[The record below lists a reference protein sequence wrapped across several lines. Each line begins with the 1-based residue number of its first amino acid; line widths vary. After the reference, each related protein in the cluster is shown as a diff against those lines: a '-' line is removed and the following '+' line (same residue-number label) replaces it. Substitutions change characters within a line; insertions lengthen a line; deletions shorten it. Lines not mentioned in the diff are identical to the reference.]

1 MVQGWQRGHLE
12 AHLMM
17 GEDDDPVIGLFRLAL
32 VMLIGLIVLAG
43 IRAVLDLVV
52 LMEAVGWPRRC

>member
-1 MVQGWQRGHLE
+1 MGQGWQRGHLE

-52 LMEAVGWPRRC
+52 LMEAVG